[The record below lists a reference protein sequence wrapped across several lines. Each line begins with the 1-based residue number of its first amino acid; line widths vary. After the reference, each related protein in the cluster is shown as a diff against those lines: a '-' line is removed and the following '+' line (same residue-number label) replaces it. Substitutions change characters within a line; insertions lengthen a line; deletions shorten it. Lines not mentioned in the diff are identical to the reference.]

1 MKKTILTLSGI
12 IAIGFAQPQISK
24 TITTN
29 PPTIEQFKKDFAQ
42 TKPKPVYSLDTSK
55 TIQITLKLSLNKLND
70 FLITEQRGPQNL
82 MVSKDL
88 SGYQINQI
96 AFHYKAVLDSVN
108 SALTSFIKKDQ
119 EKFNAD
125 TTALYHK

>member
-1 MKKTILTLSGI
+1 MKKTILTLALSGI
-12 IAIGFAQPQISK
+12 IAIGFAQTP
-24 TITTN
+24 
-29 PPTIEQFKKDFAQ
+29 KKS
-42 TKPKPVYSLDTSK
+42 YSLDTSK

-82 MVSKDL
+82 RVAKDL

-125 TTALYHK
+125 TTALYHKK